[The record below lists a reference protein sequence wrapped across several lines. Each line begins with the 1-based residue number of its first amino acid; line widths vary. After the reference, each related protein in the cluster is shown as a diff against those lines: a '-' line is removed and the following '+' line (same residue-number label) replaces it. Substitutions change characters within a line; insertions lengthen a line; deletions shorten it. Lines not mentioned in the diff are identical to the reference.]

1 MTENVS
7 KCYIC
12 MCLITIPFS
21 ELTLDRNL
29 GLQRHSKDKSQ
40 LLGIEAQQI

>member
-1 MTENVS
+1 
-7 KCYIC
+7 

-21 ELTLDRNL
+21 ELTLDGNL

-40 LLGIEAQQI
+40 RLGIGAQLI